1 MKKIIIIIALVFL
14 LVIAG
19 IFIATQERTNRQS
32 QPKEQVETE
41 RLRDRLQTF
50 TKDKE
55 QYDLKTCYKIVD
67 NAEDAEMQF
76 LNLTEGLRKYK
87 QHIGTDVIWTAIS
100 SNMDTLKMTIH
111 LKPSS
116 EQWLGVINVKMK
128 KVPDIRQINLYE
140 AVTSDDT
147 VNYQRGVLNDVEH
160 KQ

>member
-1 MKKIIIIIALVFL
+1 MKKIIIFALVL
-14 LVIAG
+14 LLAIAG

-32 QPKEQVETE
+32 QQKEQIETE

-50 TKDKE
+50 TKEKE
-55 QYDLKTCYKIVD
+55 QYDLKTRYKVVE

-76 LNLTEGLRKYK
+76 LNLTEGLKTDT
-87 QHIGTDVIWTAIS
+87 QHIGTNVIWTAIS

-111 LKPSS
+111 LQPTS
-116 EQWLGVINVKMK
+116 EEWLGAIDVKMK

-140 AVTSDDT
+140 AVTGNDT

>member
-14 LVIAG
+14 LAIAG

-100 SNMDTLKMTIH
+100 SSLDTFKMTIH
-111 LKPSS
+111 LQPTS
-116 EQWLGVINVKMK
+116 EEWLGVIDVKMK

-140 AVTSDDT
+140 AVTGDDT
-147 VNYQRGVLNDVEH
+147 VNYQRGVLNDVEY
-160 KQ
+160 

>member
-1 MKKIIIIIALVFL
+1 MKKIIIFALVL
-14 LVIAG
+14 LLAIAG
-19 IFIATQERTNRQS
+19 IFIATQEKTNRQS
-32 QPKEQVETE
+32 QQKEQIETE

-76 LNLTEGLRKYK
+76 LNLTEGLKTDT

-100 SNMDTLKMTIH
+100 SSLDTLEMTIH
-111 LKPSS
+111 LHPTS
-116 EQWLGVINVKMK
+116 EEWLGVIDVKMK
-128 KVPDIRQINLYE
+128 KIPDIRQINLYE
-140 AVTSDDT
+140 VVTSKDT

>member
-1 MKKIIIIIALVFL
+1 MKKIIIFALVL
-14 LVIAG
+14 LLAIAG

-32 QPKEQVETE
+32 QQKEQVETE

-55 QYDLKTCYKIVD
+55 QYDLKTRYKVVY
-67 NAEDAEMQF
+67 NAKDAEMQF

-116 EQWLGVINVKMK
+116 EEWLGVINVKMK

-140 AVTSDDT
+140 AVTGDDT

>member
-1 MKKIIIIIALVFL
+1 MKKIIIFALVL
-14 LVIAG
+14 LLAIAG
-19 IFIATQERTNRQS
+19 IFIATQEKTNRQS

-41 RLRDRLQTF
+41 RLQ
-50 TKDKE
+50 DKLLE
-55 QYDLKTCYKIVD
+55 FSENKEEYDPRIYYKVVD

-111 LKPSS
+111 LQPTS
-116 EQWLGVINVKMK
+116 EEWLGVIDVKMK

-140 AVTSDDT
+140 AVTSKDT

>member
-1 MKKIIIIIALVFL
+1 MKKIIIFALVL
-14 LVIAG
+14 LLAIAG

-32 QPKEQVETE
+32 QQKEQVETE

-76 LNLTEGLRKYK
+76 LNLTEGLKTDT

-100 SNMDTLKMTIH
+100 SSLDTLKMTIH
-111 LKPSS
+111 LHPTS
-116 EQWLGVINVKMK
+116 EESLGVIDVKMK
-128 KVPDIRQINLYE
+128 KIPDIRQINLYE

-147 VNYQRGVLNDVEH
+147 VNYQRGVLNDVER

>member
-14 LVIAG
+14 LAIAG

-32 QPKEQVETE
+32 QQKEQSEME

-55 QYDLKTCYKIVD
+55 QYDLKTRYKVVY
-67 NAEDAEMQF
+67 NAKDAEMQF
-76 LNLTEGLRKYK
+76 QNLTEGLRKYK
-87 QHIGTDVIWTAIS
+87 QNIGTDVIWTAIS
-100 SNMDTLKMTIH
+100 SSMDTLKMTIH
-111 LKPSS
+111 LQPTS
-116 EQWLGVINVKMK
+116 EEWLGVIDVKMK

-140 AVTSDDT
+140 AVTSKDT
-147 VNYQRGVLNDVEH
+147 FNYQRGVLNDVEH

>member
-1 MKKIIIIIALVFL
+1 MKKIIIIALVFL
-14 LVIAG
+14 LAIAG

-32 QPKEQVETE
+32 QQKEQVETE

-55 QYDLKTCYKIVD
+55 QYDLKTRYKVVY
-67 NAEDAEMQF
+67 NAKDAEMQF

-100 SNMDTLKMTIH
+100 SSLDTFKMTIH
-111 LKPSS
+111 LQPTS
-116 EQWLGVINVKMK
+116 EEWLGVIDVKMK

-140 AVTSDDT
+140 AVTGDDT

>member
-1 MKKIIIIIALVFL
+1 MKKIIIFALVL
-14 LVIAG
+14 LLAITG
-19 IFIATQERTNRQS
+19 IVIATQERTNRQS
-32 QPKEQVETE
+32 QQKEQIETE

-50 TKDKE
+50 TKEKE
-55 QYDLKTCYKIVD
+55 QYDIKTRYKVVE

-87 QHIGTDVIWTAIS
+87 HNIGTDVIWTAKS
-100 SNMDTLKMTIH
+100 SSLDTLKMTIH
-111 LKPSS
+111 LQPSS

-147 VNYQRGVLNDVEH
+147 VNYQRGVLNDVVH

>member
-1 MKKIIIIIALVFL
+1 MKKIIIFALVL
-14 LVIAG
+14 LLAIAG
-19 IFIATQERTNRQS
+19 IFIATQEKTNRQS
-32 QPKEQVETE
+32 QQKEQVETE

>member
-1 MKKIIIIIALVFL
+1 MKKIIIFALVL
-14 LVIAG
+14 LLAIAG

-32 QPKEQVETE
+32 QQKEQIETE

-55 QYDLKTCYKIVD
+55 QYDLKTRYKVVY
-67 NAEDAEMQF
+67 NAKDAEMQF

-116 EQWLGVINVKMK
+116 EEWLGVINVKMK

>member
-1 MKKIIIIIALVFL
+1 MKKIIIFALVL
-14 LVIAG
+14 LLAIAG
-19 IFIATQERTNRQS
+19 IFIATQEKTNRQS
-32 QPKEQVETE
+32 QQKEQVETE

-100 SNMDTLKMTIH
+100 SSLDTFKMTIH
-111 LKPSS
+111 LQPTS
-116 EQWLGVINVKMK
+116 EEWLGVIHVKMK

>member
-1 MKKIIIIIALVFL
+1 MKKIIIFALVL
-14 LVIAG
+14 LLAIAG

-32 QPKEQVETE
+32 QQKEQIETE

-50 TKDKE
+50 TKEKE
-55 QYDLKTCYKIVD
+55 QYDFKTRYKVVE

-140 AVTSDDT
+140 AVTGNDT

>member
-1 MKKIIIIIALVFL
+1 MKKIIIFALVL
-14 LVIAG
+14 LLAIAG
-19 IFIATQERTNRQS
+19 IFIATQEKTNRQS

-41 RLRDRLQTF
+41 RLQ
-50 TKDKE
+50 DKLLAFSE
-55 QYDLKTCYKIVD
+55 NKEEYDPRIYYKVVD

-116 EQWLGVINVKMK
+116 EQWLGVIDVKMK
-128 KVPDIRQINLYE
+128 KIPDIRQINLYE
-140 AVTSDDT
+140 AVTSKDT

>member
-1 MKKIIIIIALVFL
+1 MKKIIIFALVL
-14 LVIAG
+14 LLAIAG

-32 QPKEQVETE
+32 QQKEQIETE

-50 TKDKE
+50 TKEKE
-55 QYDLKTCYKIVD
+55 QYDLKTRYKVVE

-100 SNMDTLKMTIH
+100 SNKDTLKMTIH

-140 AVTSDDT
+140 AVTSKDT

>member
-1 MKKIIIIIALVFL
+1 MKKIIIFALVL
-14 LVIAG
+14 LLAIAG

-32 QPKEQVETE
+32 QQKEQIETE
-41 RLRDRLQTF
+41 RLQDRLQTF
-50 TKDKE
+50 TKEKE
-55 QYDLKTCYKIVD
+55 QYDLKTRYKVVD

-87 QHIGTDVIWTAIS
+87 QHIGTNVIWTAIS

-111 LKPSS
+111 LQPTS
-116 EQWLGVINVKMK
+116 EEWLGVIDVKMK

-140 AVTSDDT
+140 AVTDNDT

>member
-1 MKKIIIIIALVFL
+1 MKKIIIFALVL
-14 LVIAG
+14 LLAIAG
-19 IFIATQERTNRQS
+19 IFIATQEKTNRQS
-32 QPKEQVETE
+32 QQKEQVETE

-55 QYDLKTCYKIVD
+55 QYDLKTRYKVVY
-67 NAEDAEMQF
+67 NAKDAEMQF
-76 LNLTEGLRKYK
+76 LNLTEGLKTDT

-100 SNMDTLKMTIH
+100 SSLDTLKMTIH
-111 LKPSS
+111 LQPTS
-116 EQWLGVINVKMK
+116 EEGLGVIDVKMK

>member
-1 MKKIIIIIALVFL
+1 MKKIIIFALVL
-14 LVIAG
+14 LLAIAG

-32 QPKEQVETE
+32 QQKEQVETE
-41 RLRDRLQTF
+41 RLRNRLQTF

-55 QYDLKTCYKIVD
+55 QYDLKTHYKVVE

-128 KVPDIRQINLYE
+128 RVPDIRQINLYE

>member
-1 MKKIIIIIALVFL
+1 MKKIIIFALVL
-14 LVIAG
+14 LLAITG
-19 IFIATQERTNRQS
+19 IVIATQERTNRQS

-55 QYDLKTCYKIVD
+55 QYDLKTRYKVVY
-67 NAEDAEMQF
+67 NAKDAEMQF
-76 LNLTEGLRKYK
+76 QNLTEGLRKYK

-111 LKPSS
+111 LQPTS
-116 EQWLGVINVKMK
+116 EEWLGVIDVKMK
-128 KVPDIRQINLYE
+128 KVPDIRQINLYD
-140 AVTSDDT
+140 AVTSKDT

>member
-14 LVIAG
+14 LAIAG

-32 QPKEQVETE
+32 QQKERVETE

-100 SNMDTLKMTIH
+100 SSLDTFKMTIH
-111 LKPSS
+111 LQPTS
-116 EQWLGVINVKMK
+116 EEWLGVIDVKMK

-140 AVTSDDT
+140 AVTGDDT